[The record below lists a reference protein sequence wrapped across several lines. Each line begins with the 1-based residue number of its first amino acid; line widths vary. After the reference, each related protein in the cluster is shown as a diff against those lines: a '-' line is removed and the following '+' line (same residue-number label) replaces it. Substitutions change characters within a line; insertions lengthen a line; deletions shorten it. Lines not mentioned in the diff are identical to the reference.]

1 MATCFSILPGKFH
14 GQRSLTGYSPW
25 CGKQSDTT
33 DRTSTCLKQD
43 LVCLFHVQWCVLIPS
58 PLSSFPFGNHKFVF
72 FSYLFIAVLGL
83 PCCVR
88 AFSNCGKGRLL
99 FIAAHGLPI
108 VMSSVVVEPRLW
120 ALQCPRLWA
129 PMSPVA
135 HGLSNCGSRVQLR
148 LGMWDSPGPGIGS
161 VSPASA
167 GRLFNTGSP
176 EKSHKFFLCL

>member
-1 MATCFSILPGKFH
+1 MFKIGPCLSI
-14 GQRSLTGYSPW
+14 S
-25 CGKQSDTT
+25 CIV
-33 DRTSTCLKQD
+33 
-43 LVCLFHVQWCVLIPS
+43 VCVNPQA
-58 PLSSFPFGNHKFVF
+58 LSSFPFGNHKFVF